1 MAEEFEKIDH
11 QVAVDMV
18 LLNNPDNVI
27 AKPHGLMLTL
37 QKFSMNDQALAYVL
51 LSADAAEELGLNL
64 IRLAFMSKMNDGVMP
79 RGMDVQD
86 L

>member
-1 MAEEFEKIDH
+1 LAEEIEKIDH

-18 LLNNPDNVI
+18 LLNSPDNSK
-27 AKPHGLMLTL
+27 KPHGLMLTL

-51 LSADAAEELGLNL
+51 LSATAAEELGLNL
-64 IRLAFMSKMNDGVMP
+64 IRLAFISRMNDGLVP
-79 RGMDVQD
+79 DGMDVQD